1 MGNQLTTK
9 LILRNE
15 YSLRSEKVKLTN
27 SNMQHIKDI
36 ILDRIPT
43 YESITEEQ
51 KQILIDRIKSIDK

>member
-1 MGNQLTTK
+1 MQL
-9 LILRNE
+9 L
-15 YSLRSEKVKLTN
+15 
-27 SNMQHIKDI
+27 KDI

>member
-1 MGNQLTTK
+1 
-9 LILRNE
+9 
-15 YSLRSEKVKLTN
+15 
-27 SNMQHIKDI
+27 MQHIKDI